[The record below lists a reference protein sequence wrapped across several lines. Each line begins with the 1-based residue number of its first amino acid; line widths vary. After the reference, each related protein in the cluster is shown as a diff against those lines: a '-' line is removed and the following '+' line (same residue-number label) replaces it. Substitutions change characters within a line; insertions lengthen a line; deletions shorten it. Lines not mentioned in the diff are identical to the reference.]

1 MRKTTSKSS
10 MITLQLDPEFF
21 PLQIMGYL
29 SVINANLQEAMN
41 DDPTNEHQWSVRE
54 GLCYLA
60 WHAEDLM
67 RAYLNSENSRDD
79 HDEGGMDEQAP
90 S

>member
-1 MRKTTSKSS
+1 MKNSS
-10 MITLQLDPEFF
+10 EPPMIVLQFDPHFV

-29 SVINANLQEAMN
+29 SIINATLQEAMN

-60 WHAEDLM
+60 WHTEDLM
-67 RAYLNSENSRDD
+67 RAYLDSEKRRDD
-79 HDEGGMDEQAP
+79 LDEGGLHGN
-90 S
+90 